1 MVKLKI
7 MEINVA
13 IFEDNKLIREA
24 LQTIINGTS
33 GFRCTGTFANV
44 NQVEADVLFSKPD
57 VVLMDIEMPGR
68 NGIEAT
74 KIIKAKFPD
83 IKVLIQTVFNDN
95 DKIFN
100 ALCAGASGYILKTD
114 SPMKQL
120 QALEEVFNG
129 GASMSSAIAHKVMQF
144 FVRQNVILVQPQET
158 DFNLSA
164 REKEILSLMVDG
176 HNYRNIADKAFISYE
191 TVRTHIKH
199 IYKKLHVAS
208 RSEAIM
214 KAKQQGLL

>member
-1 MVKLKI
+1 
-7 MEINVA
+7 MEIKVA

-33 GFRCTGTFANV
+33 GFTCTGNFANV
-44 NQVEADVLFSKPD
+44 NQVEADISFSRPD

-68 NGIEAT
+68 TGIEAT
-74 KIIKAKFPD
+74 KIIKDRFPE

-95 DKIFN
+95 EKIFN

-114 SPMKQL
+114 SPLKQL
-120 QALEEVFNG
+120 QAIEEVYNG
-129 GASMSSAIAHKVMQF
+129 GASMSSTIAQKVMQF
-144 FVRQNVILVQPQET
+144 FVSQNVILVQPEEG
-158 DFNLSA
+158 DFNLST
-164 REKEILSLMVDG
+164 REKEILALMMEGD
-176 HNYRNIADKAFISYE
+176 NYRSIADKAFISYE

-199 IYKKLHVAS
+199 IYKKLHVVS

-214 KAKQQGLL
+214 KARQQGMF

>member
-1 MVKLKI
+1 MDIK
-7 MEINVA
+7 VA
-13 IFEDNKLIREA
+13 VFEDNKLIREA
-24 LQTIINGTS
+24 LQAIINGTS
-33 GFRCTGTFANV
+33 GFVCTGTFANV
-44 NQVEADVLFSKPD
+44 NQVEADILFSKPD

-68 NGIEAT
+68 SGIEAT
-74 KIIKAKFPD
+74 KIIRANFTD
-83 IKVLIQTVFNDN
+83 VKVLIQTVFNDN

-120 QALEEVFNG
+120 QALEEVYNG

-164 REKEILSLMVDG
+164 REKEILALMMDG
-176 HNYRNIADKAFISYE
+176 NNYRNIADKAFISYE

-208 RSEAIM
+208 RSEAIL
-214 KAKQQGLL
+214 KAKQQGLF

>member
-1 MVKLKI
+1 
-7 MEINVA
+7 MEIKVA

-33 GFRCTGTFANV
+33 GFTCTGNFANV
-44 NQVEADVLFSKPD
+44 NQVEADISFSRPD

-68 NGIEAT
+68 TGIEAT
-74 KIIKAKFPD
+74 KIIKDRFPE

-95 DKIFN
+95 EKIFN

-114 SPMKQL
+114 SPVKQL
-120 QALEEVFNG
+120 QAIEEVYNG
-129 GASMSSAIAHKVMQF
+129 GASMSSTIAQKVMQF
-144 FVRQNVILVQPQET
+144 FVRQNVILVQPEEG
-158 DFNLSA
+158 DFNLST
-164 REKEILSLMVDG
+164 REKEILALMMEGD
-176 HNYRNIADKAFISYE
+176 NYRIIADKAFISYE

-199 IYKKLHVAS
+199 IYKKLHVVS

-214 KAKQQGLL
+214 KARQQGMF

>member
-1 MVKLKI
+1 MQPIKVT
-7 MEINVA
+7 
-13 IFEDNKLIREA
+13 IFEDSKHLRESLYYLIS
-24 LQTIINGTS
+24 GTE
-33 GFRCTGTFANV
+33 GFMCTGAL
-44 NQVEADVLFSKPD
+44 ADSNDLLFQLKRSQPD

-74 KIIKAKFPD
+74 KIIKENFPE

-100 ALCAGASGYILKTD
+100 ALCSGASGYILKTD
-114 SPMKQL
+114 SPLKQL
-120 QALEEVFNG
+120 QALEEVYNG
-129 GASMSSAIAHKVMQF
+129 GASMSSAIAQKVMQF
-144 FVRQNVILVQPQET
+144 FVRQNVILVQPEAT
-158 DFNLSA
+158 DFDLST
-164 REKEILSLMVDG
+164 REKEILSLMMEG
-176 HNYRNIADKAFISYE
+176 NNYRGIAEKAFISYE

-214 KAKQQGLL
+214 KAKQQGFL

>member
-1 MVKLKI
+1 MDI
-7 MEINVA
+7 RVA
-13 IFEDNKLIREA
+13 VFEDNKLIREA

-33 GFRCTGTFANV
+33 GFACTGTFANV

-57 VVLMDIEMPGR
+57 VILMDIEMPGR

-74 KIIKAKFPD
+74 KIIKAKFPE

-120 QALEEVFNG
+120 QALEEVYNG
-129 GASMSSAIAHKVMQF
+129 GASMSSAIAQKVMQF
-144 FVRQNVILVQPQET
+144 FVRQNVILVQPETT

-164 REKEILSLMVDG
+164 REKEILLLMTEG
-176 HNYRNIADKAFISYE
+176 NNYRNIADKAFISYE